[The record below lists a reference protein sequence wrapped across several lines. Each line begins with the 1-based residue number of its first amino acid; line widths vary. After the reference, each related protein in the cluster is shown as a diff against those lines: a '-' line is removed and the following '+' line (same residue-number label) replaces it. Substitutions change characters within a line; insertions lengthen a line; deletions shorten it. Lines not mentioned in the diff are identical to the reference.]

1 MGPPTSGPRAALERF
16 GLRTLLGGWRRGYR
30 QVAGR
35 PAGMAPFYAW
45 AGVAIARDLAP
56 RPGRAGLPPAA
67 LDALHRWTS
76 EQKRRAGVAG

>member
-1 MGPPTSGPRAALERF
+1 
-16 GLRTLLGGWRRGYR
+16 
-30 QVAGR
+30 
-35 PAGMAPFYAW
+35 MAPFYAW

-67 LDALHRWTS
+67 LDALRGWTA